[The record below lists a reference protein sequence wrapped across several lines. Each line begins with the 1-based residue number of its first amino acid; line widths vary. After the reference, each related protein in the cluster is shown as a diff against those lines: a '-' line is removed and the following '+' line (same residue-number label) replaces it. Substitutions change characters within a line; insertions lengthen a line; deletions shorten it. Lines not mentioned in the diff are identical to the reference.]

1 MLKRCEAVKKYNYFD
16 DPPKTEPGKENK
28 NKKADFEKI
37 LNKTKSTFEYIVHGD
52 ALNDI
57 KEFRE
62 LPNLQIRLLKL
73 LAFVL
78 FIIFIIIIII
88 TFNHTINTQNK
99 RNEQFYKDAGRV
111 CTNYITEYGPIKW
124 ETMDS
129 DTYGKDIVRMTGL
142 CYARQMD
149 FDNDGKDELLL
160 CYNDKNVYSMDIW
173 SYVGKEFTKVYA
185 QPISS
190 TDDDTDGSWIGLYHK
205 NNKYYICQAS
215 KEDATKIDLY
225 ALKGDSFSKTSECE
239 YDYENDIY
247 SVKGKINA
255 QDFETIKLS
264 VIKASKAEA
273 ISETVISNLETF
285 SNVSVANIENSKTP
299 EQLKAAAYY
308 EIVEKRNQ
316 KYGQAKVVTNAGR
329 SYIDG
334 VAVVKLID
342 FDGDG
347 NEELFLVY
355 RKLLRQS
362 ATNAYTGEFITIE
375 EPTYCMEVYTWN
387 GTVAN
392 KVFSK
397 DSISNLLNDEDTNYI
412 MTQKAGKRT
421 NICTNTYSFESTN
434 NYTAVSRIF
443 EFKDGEFTT
452 TYNAKII
459 DEYGWKQYYLDNEYS
474 YESQFRDSGYKVPM
488 FMDDDDDVDNAI
500 YSVTYLS
507 GSKDRGFDSVVSST
521 VKVIQSLNK
530 NYSPEK

>member
-1 MLKRCEAVKKYNYFD
+1 LKRGETVRRYNYFD
-16 DPPKTEPGKENK
+16 DPPKREPGKENK
-28 NKKADFEKI
+28 NKKVDFDKI
-37 LNKTKSTFEYIVHGD
+37 FNKTKSTFDDIVHGD
-52 ALNDI
+52 ALSDI
-57 KEFRE
+57 KELRE
-62 LPNLQIRLLKL
+62 MPNLQIRMFKL

-78 FIIFIIIIII
+78 FIIFIIIIVI
-88 TFNHTINTQNK
+88 TFNHSINSQNK
-99 RNEQFYKDAGRV
+99 KNEQFHNDAGKV
-111 CTNYITEYGPIKW
+111 CTDYITEYGPIKW

-129 DTYGKDIVRMTGL
+129 ETYGKDMARMTGL

-149 FDNDGKDELLL
+149 FDNDGKDELML

-173 SYVGKEFTKVYA
+173 SYVGKEFTKVYS

-190 TDDDTDGSWIGLYHK
+190 TDNETDGSWIGLYHK

-215 KEDATKIDLY
+215 EDDVTKIDLY
-225 ALKGDSFSKTSECE
+225 ALRGDSFSKSSQCE
-239 YDYENDIY
+239 YDYKNNIY

-255 QDFETIKLS
+255 QDFETIKFS
-264 VIKASKAEA
+264 VIKTSKAEA
-273 ISETVISNLETF
+273 ISETVIGNLETF
-285 SNVSVANIENSKTP
+285 SNISVASIENQKTP
-299 EQLKAAAYY
+299 EQLKAEAYY
-308 EIVEKRNQ
+308 EIIEKRNH

-347 NEELFLVY
+347 NEELFMVY
-355 RKLLRQS
+355 RKMLRQS

-375 EPTYCMEVYTWN
+375 EPTYCMEVYGWN

-392 KVFSK
+392 KIFSK
-397 DSISNLLNDEDTNYI
+397 DSVSNLLNEKDTNYI
-412 MTQKAGKRT
+412 MTKKSDKQT
-421 NICTNTYSFESTN
+421 HICTNTYSFESTN

-443 EFKDGEFTT
+443 ELKDGEFET

-459 DEYGWKQYYLDNEYS
+459 NEYGWKQYYLDNERS
-474 YESQFRDSGYKVPM
+474 YESQFRERGYKVPM
-488 FMDDDDDVDNAI
+488 FMDDDDDVDNAV

-507 GSKDRGFDSVVSST
+507 GSKGGGFDSVVSNT